1 MFEKLY
7 MIIDSAELLIL
18 FILIGK
24 YIYFE
29 QFFHNL
35 RAWYFFFG
43 TFLFSEFVF
52 CFFDSE
58 GELQVVL
65 PFLFFCVL
73 VFLSRRKHKLRG
85 LFLVL
90 PIAGMIFSTIIIP
103 LSFLYLFSQSMNSI
117 IDTYTFWM
125 GIFDIIFWISFIL
138 FLWKGKKWRR
148 RFDEAVKNRTLSN
161 WERNLINAT
170 GLLLLIFSVL
180 VLSVDEFKIASLYAK
195 SFVGFGMIM
204 IAFLETSIIA
214 MVIQGNSKTYFQ
226 QAAILNEH
234 YLKAQLEHFKTY
246 QETQRETRRVHH
258 DMKNHI
264 VCLYNLILEKKY
276 EKTSQYILDLNTQIQ
291 QIDRE
296 LHTGNDIVDAIVNEK
311 LTNAK
316 KDQIAI
322 SIEGK
327 LGYLTIDA
335 IDLCTIFSNA
345 IDNAVESLKD
355 SCIPEKEIQIQF
367 KKQNAMQFLM
377 FRNPVEQGEAAFFFL
392 TTKRNCINHGFGL
405 GNIRMAVEK
414 YKGHMEYYL
423 ENEGEQRFFV
433 LEIILFMQLTTK
445 SKQFTTNVTL
455 EKAPEL

>member
-7 MIIDSAELLIL
+7 MIIGSIELLFL

-29 QFFHNL
+29 KFFYNL
-35 RAWYFFFG
+35 RTWYFFLG
-43 TFLFSEFVF
+43 SFLLSGIVI
-52 CFFDSE
+52 CFLVNE
-58 GELQVVL
+58 VEVQVVL
-65 PFLFFCVL
+65 PFLFFCAL

-90 PIAGMIFSTIIIP
+90 PIAGMIFSVIIIP
-103 LSFLYLFSQSMNSI
+103 LSFLYLFSKSMNSI
-117 IDTYTFWM
+117 VDTYTFWM

-148 RFDEAVKNRTLSN
+148 RFDEVINNRTLFK
-161 WERNLINAT
+161 WERKLINTT
-170 GLLLLIFSVL
+170 GLFLLIFSVL

-195 SFVGFGMIM
+195 CFVGFGIF
-204 IAFLETSIIA
+204 IVVFLETSIIA

-226 QAAILNEH
+226 QVAILNEH

-246 QETQRETRRVHH
+246 QETQSETRRVYH

-264 VCLYNLILEKKY
+264 VCLYNLILEGKY
-276 EKTSQYILDLNTQIQ
+276 QETSKYIRDLNTQIQ

-316 KDQIAI
+316 KDQISI

-327 LGYLTIDA
+327 LGYLTVDA

-355 SCIPEKEIQIQF
+355 SYVPEKEIQIQF
-367 KKQNAMQFLM
+367 KQQNAMQFLM
-377 FRNPVEQGEAAFFFL
+377 FRNPVEQGELALSFF
-392 TTKRNCINHGFGL
+392 TTKRDCINHGFGL

-423 ENEGEQRFFV
+423 ENKGELRFFV
-433 LEIILFMQLTTK
+433 LEIILFMQPAT
-445 SKQFTTNVTL
+445 
-455 EKAPEL
+455 